1 MTPGFWRNRRVVL
14 TGHTGFKGAWLAFCL
29 RELGAEVA
37 GIALP
42 PNSTPSLFETL
53 QLDRLTDSHLFDIAD
68 QDRLAEVIAAH
79 RAEVVLHLAA
89 QALVRRS
96 YGDPVA
102 TFATNVVGTVSVLNA
117 VRAAPAVKSVVVV
130 TSDKCYENHERPGGY
145 RETDQL
151 GGRDPYSASKG
162 CAEIATHSMRRSFF
176 APYLENG
183 HAARIATVR
192 TGNVI
197 GGGDWSDDRLVP
209 DLVRG
214 CLGPAGQTT
223 LRYPDAV
230 RPWQHVLDP
239 TFAYLELA
247 ERLAMA
253 PDTIDDAWNIGPEPS
268 DTCTVIDLAQ
278 RMVDALGTGRIVVE
292 PNDGGMKETNILQLD
307 CGKAK
312 AQLGWAPRLR
322 LAEAIDM
329 TVGWYSAWAEGDD
342 MVALTRRQIA
352 TYRGLAA
359 DTAGRRLEAS
369 GA

>member
-1 MTPGFWRNRRVVL
+1 MTPEFWRDRRVVL
-14 TGHTGFKGAWLAFCL
+14 TGHTGFKGAWLAFSL
-29 RELGAEVA
+29 REMGARIV

-53 QLDRLTDSHLFDIAD
+53 RLDRLIESHLFDLAD
-68 QDRLAEVIAAH
+68 QDRLADTIAAH
-79 RAEVVLHLAA
+79 RPEVVLHLAA

-96 YGDPVA
+96 YGDPVG
-102 TFATNVVGTVSVLNA
+102 TFATNVLGTVSLLNA
-117 VRAAPAVKSVVVV
+117 VRAVPTVKSVVVV
-130 TSDKCYENHERPGGY
+130 TSDKCYENHERRGGY

-176 APYLENG
+176 APYAENG

-197 GGGDWSDDRLVP
+197 GGGDWSEDRLVP

-214 CLGPAGQTT
+214 CLGPAGETV

-247 ERLAMA
+247 ERLATR
-253 PDTIDDAWNIGPEPS
+253 PDAIDDAWNIGPDPS

-278 RMVDALGTGRIVVE
+278 RMVAALGSGRIVVE
-292 PNDGGMKETNILQLD
+292 RHDGRMKETNILQLD

-312 AQLGWAPRLR
+312 AQLGWAPRLH

-329 TVGWYSAWAEGDD
+329 TAGWYAAWADGADP
-342 MVALTRRQIA
+342 VALTRRQIA
-352 TYRGLAA
+352 TYRGLAPDA
-359 DTAGRRLEAS
+359 AERRLEAS
-369 GA
+369 SA

>member
-1 MTPGFWRNRRVVL
+1 MTPDFWRNRRVIL

-29 RELGAEVA
+29 HEMGAQVV

-42 PNSTPSLFETL
+42 PNSTPSLFGTL
-53 QLDRLTDSHLFDIAD
+53 QLDRLIDSHLFDIAD
-68 QDRLAEVIAAH
+68 QDRLAETIAAH
-79 RAEVVLHLAA
+79 RADIILHLAA

-102 TFATNVVGTVSVLNA
+102 TFATNVVGTVSLLNA
-117 VRAAPAVKSVVVV
+117 VRAAPEVKSVVVV
-130 TSDKCYENHERPGGY
+130 TSDKCYENHERISGY
-145 RETDQL
+145 RENDQL

-176 APYLENG
+176 APYVENG

-197 GGGDWSDDRLVP
+197 GGGDWSEDRLVP

-214 CLGPAGQTT
+214 CLGPTGETT
-223 LRYPDAV
+223 LRYPDAI

-247 ERLAMA
+247 ERLATR
-253 PDTIDDAWNIGPEPS
+253 PDTIDDAWNIGPDAS
-268 DTCTVIDLAQ
+268 DTCTVIDLAR
-278 RMVDALGTGRIVVE
+278 RMVDALGSGSVMVE
-292 PNDGGMKETNILQLD
+292 PDDGRMKETTILQLD

-312 AQLGWAPRLR
+312 TQLGWAPRLH
-322 LAEAIDM
+322 LPDAIDM
-329 TVGWYSAWAEGDD
+329 TAGWYSAWAAGDD
-342 MVALTRRQIA
+342 MIALTRRQIA
-352 TYRGLAA
+352 RYRGLAP
-359 DTAGRRLEAS
+359 DTADRSLEAS
-369 GA
+369 SA